1 MAFDG
6 KFEFLKEYELGGGYG
21 SRHVVGGRGGRCPR
35 RPATRARAGGKCIQ
49 IRLPGK
55 PIFILLPPGA
65 RAAGSSASD
74 GGAGGVPGRVRAGVR
89 RAVHRRRQRVHRLQG
104 EGRGRAALRLPL
116 EAAQAVAGPQQARCS
131 KMHRSES
138 RTYTRPP
145 GPTYTP
151 LHLSP

>member
-1 MAFDG
+1 M
-6 KFEFLKEYELGGGYG
+6 
-21 SRHVVGGRGGRCPR
+21 
-35 RPATRARAGGKCIQ
+35 
-49 IRLPGK
+49 
-55 PIFILLPPGA
+55 PPGA

-131 KMHRSES
+131 KMHFAHLSS
-138 RTYTRPP
+138 VKPYTRPS
-145 GPTYTP
+145 GPTYIPYTCP
-151 LHLSP
+151 LSSLVILYGLTTISRCDPDLHGKRHPEPHCPKPHVRSPKPMKYLFGHYKSL